1 MQSTTLYYRQGGS
14 DKVCRA
20 ELAPENGGW
29 VVRFAYGRRGSTLTT
44 GTKTPQP
51 VTREEAEETY
61 QKLIQSKTAKGYTPG
76 EDGTPYT
83 STDTAERNTGI
94 LPQLL
99 NPAEN
104 PRPFITADAWCAQPK
119 HDGRRMLLR
128 KQSQTVTGI
137 NRRGLVCGVPQ
148 PIHEAAC
155 SIESD
160 FLIDGEAVGDVLHAF
175 DVLEIDGKDVRQQ
188 PYRERLVD
196 LLNLVAKGEQ
206 RQICFVETRFGAIGK
221 RGLLRRLETDRAEG
235 IVFKKLDEP
244 YTPGRPA
251 SGGTQF
257 KHKFVQTASALV
269 TAAHPSRRSVSLGL
283 YDGDKIV
290 EAGNVA
296 IPADQPVPAAG
307 SIVEVRYLYAM
318 PGSNALYQPVCL
330 GIRDDL
336 SPAECTL
343 NQLKYKAESVP
354 SGALQAAAIVL
365 LCLGLAGCSNSS
377 APDMGPVGAG
387 LGMIGLGIVVAA
399 AVLALFWRKGGGD
412 E

>member
-14 DKVCRA
+14 DKVYRA
-20 ELAPENGGW
+20 ELAAQDGGW

-44 GTKTPQP
+44 GTKTPYP
-51 VTREEAEETY
+51 VSRQEAEDIY
-61 QKLIQSKTAKGYTPG
+61 NQLIKSKTAKGYTPG

-83 STDTAERNTGI
+83 STETAEKNTGI
-94 LPQLL
+94 TPQLL

-128 KQSQTVTGI
+128 KQGELITGI

-175 DVLEIDGKDVRQQ
+175 DILELDGEDLRPV
-188 PYRERLVD
+188 PYRLRLVE
-196 LLNLVAKGEQ
+196 LLNLIAGAQQ
-206 RQICFVETRFGAIGK
+206 RQIRLVETRFGAVAK
-221 RGLLRRLETDRAEG
+221 SALLGRLKKDGAEG

-251 SGGTQF
+251 SGGSQF

-283 YDGDKIV
+283 YDGDEFV

-330 GIRDDL
+330 GLRNDL
-336 SPAECTL
+336 SPEDCTL
-343 NQLKYKAESVP
+343 DQLKYKAQESV
-354 SGALQAAAIVL
+354 SGALKVAATMI